1 VNLDTE
7 KVLIGYMAKKKIIG
21 LITAFITFWWGAV
34 CILNSYLIGNTVD
47 AIFLAFDD
55 PSRTIISISI
65 LIISLSVGW
74 ILTILS
80 IYYMGVYGTK
90 VSQILR
96 RDVFIA
102 LQDQSAKFYDDNN
115 TGDLISKATND
126 IDVVR
131 RFFMNSILL
140 GPILVA
146 EFIFCIGF
154 LIYIDIPLAILL
166 IFSIPVNLLLSYF
179 AKKNYGPIFALSRK
193 QLGLVTKV
201 ITENVESATLVRTFN
216 ASEVDI
222 QRFDK
227 ENTDYRDT
235 TLRAKKISARIQPV
249 ANYLATLT
257 FVLVLGFGGLR
268 VMEGHL
274 TVGMLISAAFLT
286 SWLAVPVR
294 HVTNLMVMSSEAR
307 GAGDRILEILNSVPD
322 IQDDPQAI
330 NFPGEIKGDI
340 CFENV
345 SFGYQNEPV
354 LENLDFTIPAG
365 NTIALLGAT
374 GCGKS
379 SLINLV
385 PRYYDPNEGTL
396 YIDGINIKS
405 LKLQSLR
412 KNIGFVDQE
421 SFLFA
426 RSIRDNIAFGKP
438 DATDNDILDVARLAC
453 IHDFIM
459 TLPDG
464 YNTVV
469 GERGLTLSGGQR
481 QRLSIARTLLANPK
495 IVIFDD
501 SLSAVDVGTE
511 REIQQALDNLLKQ
524 HTTIIVTQRLSLTQ
538 NADFCIVLKKGRII
552 ELGSHQ
558 ELLKLNGLYSEL
570 FKTQVDDI
578 MDLTVLLEVVT

>member
-1 VNLDTE
+1 
-7 KVLIGYMAKKKIIG
+7 MAKKKIIG